1 MTCADNCSSYS
12 HDRAAM
18 VAAAALAGLAGW
30 LFGWGCCGK
39 GCHQSSPR
47 SPPPRLLFLLRTTNQ
62 IQMHIPNNRCAQR
75 VVPLMKLWSTA
86 LCTPPYSR
94 RVTDRSTGV
103 PLLAPTIPTKKDPG
117 AFSRRRAGPRLEIK
131 FALEIDLSIAVKIG
145 REIRWPMVI
154 ERGGEM
160 VEENTLRDDVALR
173 GSEEERVRE

>member
-1 MTCADNCSSYS
+1 
-12 HDRAAM
+12 M

-47 SPPPRLLFLLRTTNQ
+47 SPPPHLLFLLRTTNQ

-86 LCTPPYSR
+86 LCTPPSFTSR
-94 RVTDRSTGV
+94 HRPIYRCSASRAHHSNEKRPGRILEAAGRSR
-103 PLLAPTIPTKKDPG
+103 P
-117 AFSRRRAGPRLEIK
+117 EIK

>member
-47 SPPPRLLFLLRTTNQ
+47 SPPPHLLFLLRTTNQ

-86 LCTPPYSR
+86 LCTPPSFTSR
-94 RVTDRSTGV
+94 HRPIYRCS
-103 PLLAPTIPTKKDPG
+103 ASRAHHSNEKRPG
-117 AFSRRRAGPRLEIK
+117 HILESRRRRAGPGLKLNSRSK
-131 FALEIDLSIAVKIG
+131 SIYQ
-145 REIRWPMVI
+145 
-154 ERGGEM
+154 
-160 VEENTLRDDVALR
+160 LR
-173 GSEEERVRE
+173 